1 MKNRC
6 LWGNGAKIGGKMWE
20 NALKVYG
27 KMWGMWG
34 GIVLFLGCCFVDW
47 GDLVKFVG

>member
-1 MKNRC
+1 MLVGEWCENR
-6 LWGNGAKIGGKMWE
+6 WGNVGE

>member
-1 MKNRC
+1 MC
-6 LWGNGAKIGGKMWE
+6 G
-20 NALKVYG
+20 NALKVYGKMWGNDAKIGG